1 MLRISKAAIISGVAA
16 LMVALL
22 GTVLFMSQPSQSKDT
37 SNSKDSND
45 GVSTTLG
52 F

>member
-37 SNSKDSND
+37 RDSKDSND

>member
-1 MLRISKAAIISGVAA
+1 MVRFSKAAIISGVAA
-16 LMVALL
+16 LIVAIL

-37 SNSKDSND
+37 RQNTAND

>member
-1 MLRISKAAIISGVAA
+1 MVRFSKAAIISGVAA

-22 GTVLFMSQPSQSKDT
+22 GTVLFMSEPSQSKDT
-37 SNSKDSND
+37 RQNSNAND

>member
-1 MLRISKAAIISGVAA
+1 MVRFSKAAIISGVAA
-16 LMVALL
+16 LMVAIL

-37 SNSKDSND
+37 RQSNAND